1 MESKNNNWG
10 GMIIALLIGLAAGYL
25 IWGMERVNVADQ
37 TGAARVSEVS
47 NNVGTYQN
55 SSMLD
60 WARKSQP
67 NTIIDSLSS
76 KILQIV
82 SLSTS
87 NSSKVASTQSIRQ
100 ALDDGGILTGTDL
113 IFASC
118 EGGNLLTM
126 IIGNSYYYW
135 DPALGQNGSWVYG
148 GLSSL
153 LTGYSGWAS
162 CLKLTVW

>member
-1 MESKNNNWG
+1 M
-10 GMIIALLIGLAAGYL
+10 
-25 IWGMERVNVADQ
+25 R
-37 TGAARVSEVS
+37 
-47 NNVGTYQN
+47 
-55 SSMLD
+55 
-60 WARKSQP
+60 
-67 NTIIDSLSS
+67 
-76 KILQIV
+76 QIV
-82 SLSTS
+82 SFSFRIRR
-87 NSSKVASTQSIRQ
+87 KPRSTQSIRQ

-153 LTGYSGWAS
+153 LTGDSGWAS
-162 CLKLTVW
+162 CIKLTVW